1 MQKVSDENFERLV
14 EAAIER
20 VPHDFKARLKNV
32 AFLVKDEPTEAQKK
46 GLGLAAGQTL
56 FGLYEGVPLPQRGGS
71 SKVLPDKI
79 TIYKKPLLAASTSR
93 ADLADKIGRTVWH
106 EVAHYFGLDHQRIWE
121 LESKNYNK
129 P

>member
-1 MQKVSDENFERLV
+1 MPDISAEDFDRLV

-20 VPHDFKARLKNV
+20 VPSGFKDRLSNI
-32 AFLVKDEPTEAQKK
+32 AFLVKDEPTAAQRKK
-46 GLGLAAGQTL
+46 LGLGRDQLL
-56 FGLYEGVPLPQRGGS
+56 FGLYEGTPLPQRGGAA
-71 SKVLPDKI
+71 KVLPDKI
-79 TIYKKPLLAASTSR
+79 TIFKKPLLAVSVDR

-121 LESKNYNK
+121 LESKNYNT